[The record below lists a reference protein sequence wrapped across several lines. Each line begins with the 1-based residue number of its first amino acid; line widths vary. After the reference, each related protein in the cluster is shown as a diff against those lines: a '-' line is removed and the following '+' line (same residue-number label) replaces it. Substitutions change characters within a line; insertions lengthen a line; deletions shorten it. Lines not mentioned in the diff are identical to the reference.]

1 MAPPDGQFSAPR
13 LRRTIVQDRERK
25 NEGATRGLK
34 RSPPLFC
41 PSAFSSQPLAFL
53 SRLPSFPL
61 LPPPGRGT
69 PIIFQLRQ
77 TFGRASPSA
86 PLLMQR
92 CRGREGDPGRPKG
105 GRSAKAGADIA
116 RPTGPGRFAP
126 MPRATRGGRGT
137 AQYGRQLS
145 RYRKAGC
152 TGCRGL
158 ERFNFEK
165 GETRGGGTA
174 PPGPK

>member
-1 MAPPDGQFSAPR
+1 MRKYSANEEKILCKKPGCTHGPSRRPIFRPLR
-13 LRRTIVQDRERK
+13 LRRTTVQDRERK

-69 PIIFQLRQ
+69 PIIFPLRQ

-92 CRGREGDPGRPKG
+92 CRGREGDPGRPKS
-105 GRSAKAGADIA
+105 GRSAKAGAGIA

-137 AQYGRQLS
+137 VQLKKTPS
-145 RYRKAGC
+145 A
-152 TGCRGL
+152 L
-158 ERFNFEK
+158 
-165 GETRGGGTA
+165 
-174 PPGPK
+174 P

>member
-1 MAPPDGQFSAPR
+1 MAPPDGQFSAPPPTPDNSPR
-13 LRRTIVQDRERK
+13 QGK

-116 RPTGPGRFAP
+116 PATGRGRSAPTPH
-126 MPRATRGGRGT
+126 ATRGGRGT
-137 AQYGRQLS
+137 APSKRLLS
-145 RYRKAGC
+145 RYRKKGS
-152 TGCRGL
+152 TGVQGV
-158 ERFNFEK
+158 
-165 GETRGGGTA
+165 
-174 PPGPK
+174 

>member
-1 MAPPDGQFSAPR
+1 M
-13 LRRTIVQDRERK
+13 

-105 GRSAKAGADIA
+105 GRSAKAGADITPA
-116 RPTGPGRFAP
+116 TGRGRFAP
-126 MPRATRGGRGT
+126 MPHATRGGRGT
-137 AQYGRQLS
+137 ANS
-145 RYRKAGC
+145 RDYFRSTEKRGVR
-152 TGCRGL
+152 GCRGC
-158 ERFNFEK
+158 
-165 GETRGGGTA
+165 RGGTPLTPCPA
-174 PPGPK
+174 PGRRPAARSGQPPQDKEEKRKGFSV